1 MSSFSQFSKRMGKIA
16 TDVEVNA
23 DKTARKT
30 VLAVDQAVVLS
41 TPVDKGRARSNWVAE
56 LDVPFEGEL
65 EPYVAGEALGLG
77 EAGNASAALAQAA
90 AVASAYNG
98 NINSEVHITNN
109 LPYIQVLNDGSSDQA
124 PANFV
129 EEAVI
134 EGTRAVKD
142 AKLLED

>member
-1 MSSFSQFSKRMGKIA
+1 MASLSEFSKRMGKIA

-23 DKTARKT
+23 DKMVRKT

-56 LDVPFEGEL
+56 LDAPFEGDI
-65 EPYVAGEALGLG
+65 EPYAPGDELGLG
-77 EAGNASAALAQAA
+77 EAGNAAAAIAQAA

-98 NINSEVHITNN
+98 KLNSEVHITNN
-109 LPYIQVLNDGSSDQA
+109 LPYIQVLNDGSSEQA

-134 EGTRAVKD
+134 EGVRAIKE
-142 AKLLED
+142 AKLLKD